1 MAEKRIA
8 PNTVRF
14 YIEGPKIT
22 ADDFRRCVRN
32 FLDLLNEVAADVSGK
47 KKAVEWIISV
57 APGSIG
63 LLATPRSTNGD
74 STVAKRIAH
83 SIHDGVS
90 QVSKRKTPQHFSD
103 QALERLSEL
112 GSVVGLGDRGV
123 SSIRMGVGRRVK
135 EISPKSMAYVDD
147 LLGTPTKAYG
157 TVEGQLLALELSG
170 RLNFGINETLTGK
183 RVKCYFGE
191 DVYNDVIKSLKQR
204 VAAYGLISYRQ
215 DGSPKSIQIEKIHAF
230 PEDSKLPKFKDII
243 GLFSE

>member
-1 MAEKRIA
+1 MTEKRIA

-32 FLDLLNEVAADVSGK
+32 FLDLLNEVTADVSGK
-47 KKAVEWIISV
+47 RKAVEWIISV

-63 LLATPRSTNGD
+63 LLATPRPTNGD
-74 STVAKRIAH
+74 SSIAKRIAH
-83 SIHDGVS
+83 SIRDGVS
-90 QVSKRKTPQHFSD
+90 QVSKRRPPEHFSD

-112 GSVVGLGDRGV
+112 SSVVGLGNRGV
-123 SSIRMGVGRRVK
+123 SSIRMGVGRRVS
-135 EISPKSMAYVDD
+135 EVSPKSMAYVDE

-170 RLNFGINETLTGK
+170 RLHFGIDETLTGK

-191 DVYNDVIKSLKQR
+191 EVYNDVIKSLKQR

-215 DGSPKSIQIEKIHAF
+215 DGVPKSIEIERIHAF
-230 PEDSKLPKFKDII
+230 PDDSKLPKFKDII
-243 GLFSE
+243 GLFAE